1 MKSTIFTSFVVTAAI
16 NVSQILLNPPQRV
29 FSNTIRRSSDRP
41 RIRTKY
47 FELHTSNFRSLGTTT
62 HLATDEKVQM

>member
-1 MKSTIFTSFVVTAAI
+1 MKRTIFTSFVVTAAI

-29 FSNTIRRSSDRP
+29 FPNTIRRSSDRP
-41 RIRTKY
+41 RIGTKY
-47 FELHTSNFRSLGTTT
+47 FELHTSHFHSLGTAS